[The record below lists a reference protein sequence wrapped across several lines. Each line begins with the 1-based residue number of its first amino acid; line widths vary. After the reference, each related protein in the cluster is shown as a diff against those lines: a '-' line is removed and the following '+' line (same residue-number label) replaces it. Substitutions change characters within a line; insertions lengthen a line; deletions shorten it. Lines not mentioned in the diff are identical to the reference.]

1 MDINTAKD
9 MIEDLMI
16 EIQNLRAENRQLKDQ
31 IDQLKAPTLVEC
43 VDTVVGIMNSGKA
56 DPLKVYPPNRYHG
69 D

>member
-9 MIEDLMI
+9 MIEDLTI
-16 EIQNLRAENRQLKDQ
+16 EIQNLREENRRLKDE

-43 VDTVVGIMNSGKA
+43 VDTVVKYLNLGNA